1 MDHTKAI
8 SDHSPERYLLREMS
22 PVEAE
27 EFERHYFECEEC
39 ALAVESGEVFIA
51 NIRALLV
58 DADSDANEKAAR
70 EAPRISLLAS
80 WTTWWTN
87 PAFALAAVATL
98 VLGALSLYQ
107 GAVQIPRLRHGL
119 EEARVLPAFQLL
131 ATSRGEAPQVTVGP
145 GIPSFSISADIPPD
159 VHFSRYICDLSL
171 SGRTLFSLPV
181 PAPAVG
187 QPITILVPTKGLH
200 PGTYELAIY
209 GADADGGKRDRV
221 STFAFTLEFH

>member
-27 EFERHYFECEEC
+27 EFERHYFECDEC

-51 NIRALLV
+51 NTRALLV
-58 DADSDANEKAAR
+58 DAAEG
-70 EAPRISLLAS
+70 PRLSRWAS

-98 VLGALSLYQ
+98 LLGALALYQ
-107 GAVQIPRLRHGL
+107 GVVQIPRLRHGL
-119 EEARVLPAFQLL
+119 EEARALPAFQLM
-131 ATSRGEAPQVTVGP
+131 ATSRGESPQVTVGSE
-145 GIPSFSISADIPPD
+145 IPSFSISADIPPD
-159 VHFSRYICDLSL
+159 VHFSRYICDLSM

-187 QPITILVPTKGLH
+187 QPITILVPTNGLH
-200 PGTYELAIY
+200 PGAYELAIY

>member
-51 NIRALLV
+51 NTRALLV
-58 DADSDANEKAAR
+58 DADSEANKGDTA
-70 EAPRISLLAS
+70 EAPRQSLWAS
-80 WTTWWTN
+80 WTIWWTN
-87 PAFALAAVATL
+87 PAFALVAAATL
-98 VLGALSLYQ
+98 VLGALALYQ
-107 GAVQIPRLRHGL
+107 GVVQIPRLRHGL
-119 EEARVLPAFQLL
+119 DEARVLPAFQLM
-131 ATSRGEAPQVTVGP
+131 ATARGEAPQVAVGS

-159 VHFSRYICDLSL
+159 VHYSRYMCYLSM
-171 SGRTLFSLPV
+171 SGRTLFNLLV

-200 PGTYELAIY
+200 PGTYELGIY
-209 GADADGGKRDRV
+209 GTDADGRKSDRV
-221 STFAFTLEFH
+221 STFAFTLEFR